1 MACRPYNTGRCLQLR
16 LFNCPNFGVHFKLG
30 TSFCKTKYNCF
41 LLNIIIRNRYSYNI
55 IKEMSKVNGCVNLE
69 WNIGQRNMLNS
80 VKCFVCNLSRF
91 VLIAKQKPTIIILLH
106 MIGVESWCQFLP
118 FIRLIK
124 YNKRCMIDSCIDCWY
139 ILISLFQNFISLNR
153 CCSCLMRSI
162 KAS

>member
-1 MACRPYNTGRCLQLR
+1 MPFSSLLYPLAPNLQPFHPRLQPLNWRLHLLHQYLHPFLR
-16 LFNCPNFGVHFKLG
+16 LVTRLVTKLGTKLG

-106 MIGVESWCQFLP
+106 MIGVES
-118 FIRLIK
+118 
-124 YNKRCMIDSCIDCWY
+124 
-139 ILISLFQNFISLNR
+139 
-153 CCSCLMRSI
+153 
-162 KAS
+162 